1 MAEKLNLVP
10 AIREVEAQIRQR
22 WASKMGWISVKKMLP
37 EELPENLGRKSIPC
51 IVALKSCY
59 PNGKPTIQKRQRQW
73 IPSYDGMF
81 IGWEWSRIGSQ
92 RVTHWM
98 PLPDPPI
105 EE

>member
-1 MAEKLNLVP
+1 
-10 AIREVEAQIRQR
+10 
-22 WASKMGWISVKKMLP
+22 MGWISVKKMLP
-37 EELPENLGRKSIPC
+37 EELPENSGRKSIPC

-73 IPSYDGMF
+73 IQHHDKAF
-81 IGWEWSRIGSQ
+81 VGWEWSRIGSQ

-105 EE
+105 GGESVK